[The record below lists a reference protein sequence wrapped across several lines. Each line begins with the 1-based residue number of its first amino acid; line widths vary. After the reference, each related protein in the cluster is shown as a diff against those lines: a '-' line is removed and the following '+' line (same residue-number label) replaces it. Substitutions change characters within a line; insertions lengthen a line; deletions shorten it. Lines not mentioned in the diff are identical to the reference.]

1 MARYMM
7 TARRRAALRKA
18 QLASARKRR
27 RHGRINK
34 KIKRTHAKAD
44 KRIANQAR
52 IISLN
57 HQMATHE
64 GAPVHH
70 FTRRGVK
77 AYNKGVRIHNKRV
90 LKVNRL
96 KAKKRKKR

>member
-1 MARYMM
+1 MARFIM
-7 TARRRAALRKA
+7 TARRKAALRKA

-34 KIKRTHAKAD
+34 KIKRTHTKAN

-52 IISLN
+52 VVQLN
-57 HQMATHE
+57 MQMATHE

-70 FTRRGVK
+70 FTRRGVV

-90 LKVNRL
+90 VKVAKL
-96 KAKKRKKR
+96 KAKKRR

>member
-1 MARYMM
+1 MVRHIM
-7 TARRRAALRKA
+7 TARRKAALRRA

-27 RHGRINK
+27 KHGRINK
-34 KIKRTHAKAD
+34 KIRRTHAKAD

-52 IISLN
+52 IVALN

-70 FTRRGVK
+70 FTRRGVV

-90 LKVNRL
+90 VKVAKL
-96 KAKKRKKR
+96 KAKKRKR